1 MTSSLPCAELG
12 AKRPDRPPTGNPVP
26 SRSDEETARSDEA
39 TARIQSLATVA
50 RALGLSVRLSQMLE
64 LASESALAALGASSI
79 SISRLQPGT
88 STLQTLINVGDLAPD
103 EDRWPADE
111 TYHFDDYPQARQ
123 VLSDLQ
129 VWVTDVDDPLAD
141 QVEVDLLI
149 KLGKRTALAAPLIV
163 DGQLW
168 GEFYATRHRRLA
180 QFSPFDLA
188 YTEALCA
195 ILAGALSRAIHFEA
209 LEQLAFRDPLTGL
222 ANRRALD
229 DAASVALQHRRSP
242 RHDDAGPLM
251 AGLVPDP
258 DSRARSRSG
267 SETAARRVSAVAV
280 DVNGLKRVNDTDGH
294 AAGDQLLTSVARLL
308 VQHFSPLIGSM
319 IARIGGDEFVV
330 LVPNHSVKAVL
341 ACADARCAAASDL
354 SSGAGIS
361 CGVASTTRAWP
372 HLAATDLFRAADQAQ
387 YEAKRRGSRTA
398 VLSSSLVDD

>member
-1 MTSSLPCAELG
+1 M
-12 AKRPDRPPTGNPVP
+12 
-26 SRSDEETARSDEA
+26 
-39 TARIQSLATVA
+39 A
-50 RALGLSVRLSQMLE
+50 RALGRSIRLDQMLE
-64 LASESALAALGASSI
+64 LASESALVALGASSI
-79 SISRLQPGT
+79 SISRLRPGT
-88 STLQTLINVGDLAPD
+88 STLQTLINVGDLAPE
-103 EDRWPADE
+103 EDRWPTDE

-123 VLSDLQ
+123 VLSDLK

-141 QVEVDLLI
+141 SVEVALLS

-168 GEFYATRHRRLA
+168 GEFYATRHRRLTP
-180 QFSPFDLA
+180 FSPLDLA

-229 DAASVALQHRRSP
+229 DAAAVALQHRRSP
-242 RHDDAGPLM
+242 RPEAAGPLS
-251 AGLVPDP
+251 GFTPEYDGRP
-258 DSRARSRSG
+258 RNRSG
-267 SETAARRVSAVAV
+267 SEAAARRVSAVAV
-280 DVNGLKRVNDTDGH
+280 DVNGLKRVNDTFGH

-330 LVPNHSVKAVL
+330 LVPNHSVQAVVT
-341 ACADARCAAASDL
+341 CADALCAAAAEL
-354 SSGAGIS
+354 PAGAGVS

-387 YEAKRRGSRTA
+387 YEAKHRGSRTA
-398 VLSSSLVDD
+398 VLSTSLIDD

>member
-1 MTSSLPCAELG
+1 
-12 AKRPDRPPTGNPVP
+12 
-26 SRSDEETARSDEA
+26 
-39 TARIQSLATVA
+39 
-50 RALGLSVRLSQMLE
+50 MLE
-64 LASESALAALGASSI
+64 LASESALTALGASSI
-79 SISRLQPGT
+79 SISRLRPGT

-123 VLSDLQ
+123 VLSDLK
-129 VWVTDVDDPLAD
+129 VWVTETDDPLSD
-141 QVEVDLLI
+141 PIEVELLR

-168 GEFYATRHRRLA
+168 GEFYATRHQDLER
-180 QFSPFDLA
+180 FSPFDLA

-229 DAASVALQHRRSP
+229 DAAAVALQHRRAP
-242 RHDDAGPLM
+242 RPDAAGHLAGFSADHDGRPRNRPGADAG
-251 AGLVPDP
+251 
-258 DSRARSRSG
+258 
-267 SETAARRVSAVAV
+267 ARRVSAVAV
-280 DVNGLKRVNDTDGH
+280 DVNGLKRVNDTAGH

-319 IARIGGDEFVV
+319 IARVGGDEFVV
-330 LVPNHSVKAVL
+330 LVPNHSVEAVL
-341 ACADARCAAASDL
+341 SCADALCLAASEL
-354 SSGAGIS
+354 PAGAGVS

-372 HLAATDLFRAADQAQ
+372 HLASTDLFRAADQAQ
-387 YEAKRRGSRTA
+387 YEAKRRGSRTP
-398 VLSSSLVDD
+398 VLSSLIDD

>member
-1 MTSSLPCAELG
+1 
-12 AKRPDRPPTGNPVP
+12 
-26 SRSDEETARSDEA
+26 
-39 TARIQSLATVA
+39 VA
-50 RALGLSVRLSQMLE
+50 RALGRSIRLDQMLE
-64 LASESALAALGASSI
+64 LAGESALDALGASSI

-123 VLSDLQ
+123 VLSDLK
-129 VWVTDVDDPLAD
+129 VWVTDVDDPMSD
-141 QVEVDLLI
+141 PIEVALLR

-168 GEFYATRHRRLA
+168 GEFYATRHRRL
-180 QFSPFDLA
+180 SPFFPLDLA

-229 DAASVALQHRRSP
+229 DAAAVALQHRRSP
-242 RHDDAGPLM
+242 RPDSTGPL
-251 AGLVPDP
+251 AGFSTDHDGRP
-258 DSRARSRSG
+258 RSRSG
-267 SETAARRVSAVAV
+267 AENAARRVSAVAV
-280 DVNGLKRVNDTDGH
+280 DVNGLKRVNDTYGH

-308 VQHFSPLIGSM
+308 VQHFSPLVGSL

-330 LVPNHSVKAVL
+330 LVPNHSVQAVL
-341 ACADARCAAASDL
+341 TCADALCAAASKL
-354 SSGAGIS
+354 PAGAGVS

-387 YEAKRRGSRTA
+387 YEAKHRASRTA
-398 VLSSSLVDD
+398 VLSSLIDD

>member
-1 MTSSLPCAELG
+1 M
-12 AKRPDRPPTGNPVP
+12 P
-26 SRSDEETARSDEA
+26 SRSDEATARSDEA
-39 TARIQSLATVA
+39 TTRIQSLAAVA
-50 RALGLSVRLSQMLE
+50 RALGLSIRLDQMLE
-64 LASESALAALGASSI
+64 LASESALSALGASSI

-103 EDRWPADE
+103 EERWPVQE

-123 VLSDLQ
+123 VLSDLK
-129 VWVTDVDDPLAD
+129 VWVTEVDDPLSD
-141 QVEVDLLI
+141 PIEVELLR

-168 GEFYATRHRRLA
+168 GEFYATRDSHLDR
-180 QFSPFDLA
+180 FSPFDLA

-229 DAASVALQHRRSP
+229 DAAAVALQHRRAPRQDLSDHLAGFSP
-242 RHDDAGPLM
+242 DQDG
-251 AGLVPDP
+251 
-258 DSRARSRSG
+258 RARNRPG
-267 SETAARRVSAVAV
+267 TDNAAGARRVSAVAV
-280 DVNGLKRVNDTDGH
+280 DVNGLKRVNDTAGH

-319 IARIGGDEFVV
+319 IARVGGDEFVV
-330 LVPNHSVKAVL
+330 LVPNHSVEAVL
-341 ACADARCAAASDL
+341 SCANALCDAASGL
-354 SSGAGIS
+354 PAGAGVS

-372 HLAATDLFRAADQAQ
+372 HLSATDLFRAADQAQ
-387 YEAKRRGSRTA
+387 YEAKRQGSTTA
-398 VLSSSLVDD
+398 VLSSLLDD